1 MLSAKPP
8 LSLGKLT
15 NPALTLK
22 RARVQM
28 EISAGSSIPGEVR
41 VLPTR
46 QLTVVISKKDSA
58 SLGTNASLSTLKK
71 LECASFS
78 LSAALVQKERGV
90 ILNTCSWEEEVA
102 PPDHP
107 EEINHQATTRR
118 QNPRMSTIVLQPLA
132 DHRRTFQ
139 RRVRKLLATK
149 VTMGKTAAIRGAVQG
164 CSTTDS
170 ERLEWKG
177 APGHAKVV
185 IVSSGEAE
193 KGHKFAMEVRKGD
206 IVGIM
211 NSGASEHIFKDWR
224 FASDL
229 KDSSAVIE
237 TASKD
242 GKVSRVRQGKIF
254 ATLRG
259 DE

>member
-1 MLSAKPP
+1 MRIEIPNWQIRAKLIEAAESIPKFKHYIDQLMLKEPREWSNMTHTEILHGLRVAETNSMISEPTPERRTVLSAKPP

-28 EISAGSSIPGEVR
+28 ETSVGSSIPGEVR

-58 SLGTNASLSTLKK
+58 SLGTTASLSTLKK

-78 LSAALVQKERGV
+78 LSAALVQKERAV
-90 ILNTCSWEEEVA
+90 ILNTCSWEGEVA
-102 PPDHP
+102 PPDLP
-107 EEINHQATTRR
+107 EEINHQATTRK

-149 VTMGKTAAIRGAVQG
+149 VTMGKTAVIRGAVQG
-164 CSTTDS
+164 CST
-170 ERLEWKG
+170 
-177 APGHAKVV
+177 
-185 IVSSGEAE
+185 
-193 KGHKFAMEVRKGD
+193 
-206 IVGIM
+206 
-211 NSGASEHIFKDWR
+211 
-224 FASDL
+224 
-229 KDSSAVIE
+229 
-237 TASKD
+237 
-242 GKVSRVRQGKIF
+242 
-254 ATLRG
+254 RG
-259 DE
+259 F